1 MNKKNFKSSCFCCNN
16 IRQKM
21 LPLPKLI
28 FMTKNEQTSDQK
40 PESSVENTAEMSS
53 TNKQS
58 MEDFVIY
65 IENADIYQGKNL
77 ILNQVSFTIKTGE
90 LVYIVGKTGSGKSNL
105 LKLLYG
111 DVPAIN
117 GTVKIAGFDL
127 RNIKSKNIQ
136 KLRRNLGIVFQDF
149 QLLQDRSVYDN
160 LDFIAKVTDWK
171 DKNARKQRIEEVLTL
186 VGLSTK
192 GYKMPHQLSGGE
204 QQRVCIARALMN
216 KPKIILADE
225 PTGNL
230 DPETSYD
237 IFSLFRDIT
246 QQGTSVLIATHDY
259 LIINQIPS
267 RVIKIEDGKVLE

>member
-1 MNKKNFKSSCFCCNN
+1 
-16 IRQKM
+16 
-21 LPLPKLI
+21 
-28 FMTKNEQTSDQK
+28 MTKTEQT
-40 PESSVENTAEMSS
+40 PEQISEPSVDTTETTTANTTPS
-53 TNKQS
+53 
-58 MEDFVIY
+58 EDFVIN
-65 IENADIYQGKNL
+65 IDKADIYQGKNL
-77 ILNQVSFTIKTGE
+77 ILNQVSFTVKAGE

-111 DVPAIN
+111 DVPAVN
-117 GTVKIAGFDL
+117 GTVQIAGFDL

-136 KLRRNLGIVFQDF
+136 KLRRSLGIVFQDF

-171 DKNARKQRIEEVLTL
+171 NKNARKQRIEEVLAL

-216 KPKIILADE
+216 NPKIILADE

-230 DPETSYD
+230 DPETSFD

-246 QQGTSVLIATHDY
+246 RQGTSVLIATHDY

-267 RVIKIEDGKVLE
+267 RVIKIENGKVLE